1 MRMREGGVDEP
12 ILVSSTIFPQVQTT
26 EGEPQVQTTEGEHQ
40 GGASLCSCAF
50 WALSARYRVKRE
62 AGDGVDARAIL
73 VTALQRAVCAR
84 DGFCANLQ

>member
-12 ILVSSTIFPQVQTT
+12 ILVSSTIF
-26 EGEPQVQTTEGEHQ
+26 PQVQTTEGEHQ